1 MASGNTATPKGKSYW
16 INSVIVLVAMFIA
29 PRVIDPFGPVTEQGV
44 HALCIFFAL
53 LWAWCFVD
61 FIWPSLLSMIA
72 VGLSGFMTI
81 NEAFIDGFGDAT
93 VIMLFFV
100 FILAAYMT
108 STGLCKTLTY
118 WFVTR
123 KVCIGRPYVI
133 ISVLF
138 FASFFAGATIG
149 TMPAVLIAWAI
160 TYEIIAMC
168 GFVKGDKMPMLLI
181 VGVMFAAVLGQC
193 VFPFRALAAI
203 VINSMANV
211 AGYQMSWGV
220 FVITSTVTCVI
231 SLIGYILLVRFVLR
245 PELKGLAGKDDIFAE
260 QRANLNYTTEQK
272 VATVAIIIVLVG
284 ALAPSFFP
292 AEWWITKF
300 FSKFTIT
307 SLIATVLSVIAIY
320 SLGVGKGF
328 DFVSG
333 IRAGVDW
340 PTWIMILAS
349 MPAAAI
355 MQSPASG
362 VTALIN
368 QIMLGVLGDLSP
380 FMIGLVFI
388 IFATL
393 CTQVAH
399 NVVMCIVLSPI
410 LANLALTLGFNPLP
424 VAIFLAFGANI
435 GLATPGASAWG
446 AMLYAQT
453 DYLTSK
459 NAFAYMGTAVIITLI
474 IMCCVGL
481 PLANMM
487 V

>member
-1 MASGNTATPKGKSYW
+1 MSSGNTATPKGKSYW
-16 INSVIVLVAMFIA
+16 VNSIIVLLLMFVA
-29 PRVIDPFGPVTEQGV
+29 PRVIAPFGPVTEQGL

-61 FIWPSLLSMIA
+61 FIWPSLLSMVA

-81 NEAFIDGFGDAT
+81 NEAFIDGFGDST

-138 FASFFAGATIG
+138 FASFIAGATIG
-149 TMPAVLIAWAI
+149 TMPALLIAWAI

-168 GFVKGDKMPMLLI
+168 GFVKGDKMPMFLI

-193 VFPFRALAAI
+193 VFPFRPLAAI

-211 AGYQMSWGV
+211 AGYQMPWNV
-220 FVITSTVTCVI
+220 FVIASTMTCII
-231 SLIGYILLVRFVLR
+231 SLIGYILLVRFAFR
-245 PELKGLAGKDDIFAE
+245 PELKGLAGKTDIFAE
-260 QRANLNYTTEQK
+260 QRASLSYTVEQK
-272 VATVAIIIVLVG
+272 VATVAIVIILIG

-292 AEWWITKF
+292 AEWLITKF

-307 SLIATVLSVIAIY
+307 SLIATVLSIIAIY
-320 SLGVGKGF
+320 SVGTGRGF
-328 DFVSG
+328 EFANG
-333 IRAGVDW
+333 IRTGVDW
-340 PTWIMILAS
+340 PTWIMIVGS

-362 VTALIN
+362 VTTLIN
-368 QIMLGVLGDLSP
+368 QIMLGILGDLSP

-399 NVVMCIVLSPI
+399 NVVMCIVLAPI

-459 NAFAYMGTAVIITLI
+459 YAFIYTGTACIFALI

-481 PLANMM
+481 PIANMM
-487 V
+487 I